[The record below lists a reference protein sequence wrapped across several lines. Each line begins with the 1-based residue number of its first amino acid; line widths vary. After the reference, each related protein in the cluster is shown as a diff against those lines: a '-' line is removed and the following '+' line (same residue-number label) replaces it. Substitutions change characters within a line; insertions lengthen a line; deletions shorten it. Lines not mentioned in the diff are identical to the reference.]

1 MMNML
6 FVVAQQTSRHR
17 LDWADVIHYSEE
29 GYHVHDLNSSTDTQD
44 ASDCV
49 LDQDHSGQDQTGLKC
64 IPNQT

>member
-44 ASDCV
+44 AAE
-49 LDQDHSGQDQTGLKC
+49 LDTKSRSTEVESNKSEGLPHQT
-64 IPNQT
+64 

>member
-44 ASDCV
+44 AAE
-49 LDQDHSGQDQTGLKC
+49 LDTKSRSTEVESNKSEGLPPQT
-64 IPNQT
+64 